1 MRSITVREA
10 REGLSRLEKLLA
22 EGDVTITRRG
32 EPVARLVPIGGN
44 RAVPS
49 HKALRESMAPM
60 ADGSERAIREERDAR

>member
-1 MRSITVREA
+1 MRTVTVREA

-44 RAVPS
+44 RPVPS
-49 HKALRESMAPM
+49 RKALRESMPPM
-60 ADGSERAIREERDAR
+60 AEGSERAIREERDAR